1 MQTIHPA
8 IARAAEVYD
17 LRGDLEPHQA
27 AFTATVHAI
36 RERAARTKGL
46 GVYLFGDHSEA
57 ALCSA
62 RLADRQMAHDLDAV
76 LAEFEL
82 TMEDA

>member
-46 GVYLFGDHSEA
+46 GVYLFGDHSET

-62 RLADRQMAHDLDAV
+62 RLADRQMAHDLDAALMIYQESV
-76 LAEFEL
+76 ESA
-82 TMEDA
+82 